1 MAMNPTEVGD
11 TSWVAA
17 LARYHAPGAAP
28 GHTIETEWDE
38 SMFAMTRPKL
48 VPAHETHQGADS
60 AAPHQRNAPAYSA
73 HDAGAVDARKPR
85 ARRSWIAD
93 LFRRDSSEPPRMLR
107 NRRSARFSMPP
118 VVPSDTSERKGAPQY
133 VQQHVVLDERSAPKP
148 NQAVDYGAAHVRDF
162 ARSTESGS
170 AGHTQ
175 GTETRSNAAPAP
187 SWVQSAYGE
196 QFAYRAEP
204 ANGVHS
210 TYGAQPTYEQPTYE
224 QPTYEQPTYEQ
235 PTYEQPVYEY
245 PTYEQPTYNAQT
257 PNMNSIPNG
266 TTAYDSFAYG
276 PRGASEADTSTKD
289 PYDAAAQGQHT
300 SVPWVGS
307 SAGMWHAYDTLAPAD
322 TFFSANG
329 AEQQDTAQH
338 DALTYDASQHL
349 SQHDAQ
355 QNNWQQHESSQQDM
369 SMQYV
374 PEHDASQ
381 QYMPQNDAPQPAVS
395 QDDMPQQS
403 LSHPTAQANLP
414 GYADEAAEAPTEAP
428 TTHSLPTSYSLPA
441 FQVPHDT
448 SATSLYANLYDTS
461 TSDMRPAPAIALA
474 KPLHTVP
481 SIPGLDDAS
490 AYGAALA
497 SPAADGVAWPQHYM
511 RPTDVPVEPS
521 VPVAPAPLPP
531 TPRFPSVS
539 PHIATRHWSMPPA
552 PPPIGAQ
559 HDIAPPFLPA
569 HVLSLPEEAGDRTSA
584 SAPLPMPR
592 PTSLHGA
599 YRWRAPGSIS
609 MRRTSAPL
617 PPIQPPPQTELPPI
631 PDASVVESVP
641 PSVLSHDTP
650 RDAYATPMMAGSVL
664 STPDAQ
670 DASVQTPLTR
680 TPSLSQSWGM
690 VQMPGAFEFSPESK
704 LRRWDSR
711 RSIVRYGSP
720 RLEHP
725 GSAVRHASPR
735 AEKSTWLREQD
746 PGRAGRPTSL
756 LVSARD
762 KVAYGFAV

>member
-28 GHTIETEWDE
+28 THTIETEWDE
-38 SMFAMTRPKL
+38 SMFAMARPKL
-48 VPAHETHQGADS
+48 VPTHEMREDTDL
-60 AAPHQRNAPAYSA
+60 AAPHQHNAQAHSA
-73 HDAGAVDARKPR
+73 HDAGAVDTRKSR

-118 VVPSDTSERKGAPQY
+118 VVPSDASERKGAPQY
-133 VQQHVVLDERSAPKP
+133 IQQHVVLGERSAPNP
-148 NQAVDYGAAHVRDF
+148 SQAVDYSAANVRDF
-162 ARSTESGS
+162 ARSTASGS

-175 GTETRSNAAPAP
+175 GTEKRWSAAPAP
-187 SWVQSAYGE
+187 SWVQPAYGE
-196 QFAYRAEP
+196 QLAYRAEP
-204 ANGVHS
+204 ANGVQS
-210 TYGAQPTYEQPTYE
+210 TYGSQPAYEQPAYEQPTYEQPTYE

-235 PTYEQPVYEY
+235 PTYD
-245 PTYEQPTYNAQT
+245 AQV
-257 PNMNSIPNG
+257 PDVNSIPNG

-276 PRGASEADTSTKD
+276 SEGASEADTSAKD
-289 PYDAAAQGQHT
+289 PCDAVAQGQHP

-307 SAGMWHAYDTLAPAD
+307 SAGMWHTYDTLAPAD
-322 TFFSANG
+322 VFSSANG
-329 AEQQDTAQH
+329 AEQQDTAQ
-338 DALTYDASQHL
+338 YDV
-349 SQHDAQ
+349 Q
-355 QNNWQQHESSQQDM
+355 QYSWQQQDASQQDM
-369 SMQYV
+369 SKQYI

-381 QYMPQNDAPQPAVS
+381 QHMPQNDAPQPAVS

-403 LSHPTAQANLP
+403 LSHPTAQVYLPWYAN
-414 GYADEAAEAPTEAP
+414 EAAEAPTEAP

-448 SATSLYANLYDTS
+448 SASSLYAKLYDTS
-461 TSDMRPAPAIALA
+461 ASDMRPAPAIALA
-474 KPLHTVP
+474 KPLHNEP
-481 SIPGLDDAS
+481 SIPGADDAS
-490 AYGAALA
+490 AYGAAMA
-497 SPAADGVAWPQHYM
+497 SPAADGVAWPQHNV
-511 RPTDVPVEPS
+511 RPADVDVEPS

-559 HDIAPPFLPA
+559 RGIAPPFLPA
-569 HVLSLPEEAGDRTSA
+569 HILTLSEEAGDRTSA
-584 SAPLPMPR
+584 SAPLPVPR
-592 PTSLHGA
+592 STSMHGA
-599 YRWRAPGSIS
+599 YRWRARGSIS

-617 PPIQPPPQTELPPI
+617 PPIQPPPQTELPLL

-641 PSVLSHDTP
+641 PSVMSHGTP

-670 DASVQTPLTR
+670 DTLLETPVTR

-704 LRRWDSR
+704 LRHWDSR

-720 RLEHP
+720 RLERS

-735 AEKSTWLREQD
+735 AEKSTWPREQE
-746 PGRAGRPTSL
+746 PGQGGRPTSL